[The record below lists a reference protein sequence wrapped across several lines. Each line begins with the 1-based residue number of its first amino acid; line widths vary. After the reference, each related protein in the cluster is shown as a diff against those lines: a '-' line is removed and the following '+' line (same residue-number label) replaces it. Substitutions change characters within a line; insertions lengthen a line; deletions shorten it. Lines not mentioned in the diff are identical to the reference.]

1 MSRKNLQVF
10 VIFAVLVA
18 LTAGLLVRARH
29 NYQLGT
35 PGIKVAEIPMYGV
48 FEKQTNILSPVS
60 VPLPEAPLDYT
71 SEPVH
76 VSSVESQM
84 LPPDTVYG
92 RRLYRASDGLPMM
105 ISVVLMG
112 TDRTSIHK
120 PQYCLTG
127 MGHSIISS
135 EVITIPMTRPHRYDL
150 QVMKLTTASER
161 RTGDEG
167 TRNVLSW
174 MRAHPPRCYIYTSS
188 TSVYAQTDGSVV
200 TEESAA
206 EPRNE
211 TSRIL
216 RETEELVLGQSHV
229 PAIVLR
235 TSGIYGPGR
244 GHLFQQYLRG
254 ETVMRDNGSHYI
266 NMVHV
271 EDVAGAIEHCLSNS
285 VPDGLYNLTD
295 DQPVTQR
302 AFFEWLSMRLKKQMP
317 PCAPADAK
325 RKRGVTNK
333 RVSNAKLRST
343 GCPFIFP
350 SFREGYSEEMRR
362 LGLI

>member
-161 RTGDEG
+161 RTGDG
-167 TRNVLSW
+167 RVVP
-174 MRAHPPRCYIYTSS
+174 MRGLFLYWFVADNQLTPHHGERMWLMGRDLVTKGLLQRWAYVAYWSVCVPGQEETLLRRMKEFIAETAPEFQLAAGEKISPPVAFHQS
-188 TSVYAQTDGSVV
+188 AQN
-200 TEESAA
+200 
-206 EPRNE
+206 P
-211 TSRIL
+211 
-216 RETEELVLGQSHV
+216 SH
-229 PAIVLR
+229 
-235 TSGIYGPGR
+235 
-244 GHLFQQYLRG
+244 
-254 ETVMRDNGSHYI
+254 
-266 NMVHV
+266 
-271 EDVAGAIEHCLSNS
+271 
-285 VPDGLYNLTD
+285 
-295 DQPVTQR
+295 
-302 AFFEWLSMRLKKQMP
+302 
-317 PCAPADAK
+317 
-325 RKRGVTNK
+325 
-333 RVSNAKLRST
+333 
-343 GCPFIFP
+343 
-350 SFREGYSEEMRR
+350 
-362 LGLI
+362 